1 MHDSVHKVSAGFKE
15 GNFESNCFQSVR
27 LGWNPAE
34 STSIRTKIRT
44 KIDKEDQEKN
54 RLLTE
59 RNPVRPKRS
68 LGQSS
73 ETEMK
78 HVQDLEVC
86 KRKVSEKQQTD
97 RWEER

>member
-1 MHDSVHKVSAGFKE
+1 MTVHKVSAGFKE
-15 GNFESNCFQSVR
+15 GNLESNYCQSVR
-27 LGWNPAE
+27 LGWNPTE
-34 STSIRTKIRT
+34 STSILRRKIRT
-44 KIDKEDQEKN
+44 KINKEGQEKN
-54 RLLTE
+54 LLVTE

-86 KRKVSEKQQTD
+86 KRKVSEK
-97 RWEER
+97 

>member
-1 MHDSVHKVSAGFKE
+1 MTVHKGSAGFKE
-15 GNFESNCFQSVR
+15 GNFESNCFQSLSVR
-27 LGWNPAE
+27 LGWNPTE
-34 STSIRTKIRT
+34 STSITRKIRT
-44 KIDKEDQEKN
+44 KINKEDLEKN
-54 RLLTE
+54 LLMKE

-86 KRKVSEKQQTD
+86 KRKVSEK
-97 RWEER
+97 